1 MTTPTMS
8 TPDPATTPAGQPAAP
23 SALLQP
29 LIVDVAAMDGVGPT
43 EIARLVAAG
52 YPWAGLAM
60 QCSHGLRQVGH
71 WFDAA
76 WHASSRGVVAGRYAQ
91 DWFRIAYH
99 YLVVSESPEQQADL
113 ALSAVDVAGGW
124 DDGDLWL
131 GADVERAEQPP
142 GASRSLVEDTVAR
155 FAERVLGRTGRRPLL
170 YAGSYT
176 RDLGIASRMGCCL
189 LWYPQWSPSIDW
201 STVRRMGWDIDTTML
216 WQVTGNAPA
225 SVPGYPATTPIGLQ
239 DFNVM
244 VRANLPAAEALAW
257 TRTHTGSRPA

>member
-1 MTTPTMS
+1 VDRDLRADLVHPDGHLKSVDTSPKSEGKMTTPTMS

-91 DWFRIAYH
+91 DWFRIAY
-99 YLVVSESPEQQADL
+99 
-113 ALSAVDVAGGW
+113 
-124 DDGDLWL
+124 
-131 GADVERAEQPP
+131 R
-142 GASRSLVEDTVAR
+142 SRLMSH
-155 FAERVLGRTGRRPLL
+155 P
-170 YAGSYT
+170 
-176 RDLGIASRMGCCL
+176 
-189 LWYPQWSPSIDW
+189 
-201 STVRRMGWDIDTTML
+201 
-216 WQVTGNAPA
+216 
-225 SVPGYPATTPIGLQ
+225 
-239 DFNVM
+239 
-244 VRANLPAAEALAW
+244 
-257 TRTHTGSRPA
+257 